1 MNANIDS
8 EIPAFFHLNKT
19 RDPPRRH
26 SVSFDLR
33 HNTTILQKDVNLT
46 RASTSHLQN
55 KYRRF
60 SRGSDVSNYSIPP
73 SRLKRKK
80 WSKLNLVFIRII
92 VLLVFIGFGVFFYKY
107 YVYLR
112 KLNKIWIYSILPK
125 DIFIIGGT
133 ITSYYFPLW
142 F

>member
-8 EIPAFFHLNKT
+8 EIPAFFHLHKT

-33 HNTTILQKDVNLT
+33 HNTTVLQKDVNLT
-46 RASTSHLQN
+46 RASTSHIQN

-60 SRGSDVSNYSIPP
+60 SRGSDVSNHSIPT

-80 WSKLNLVFIRII
+80 LLNLNVVIIRII

-107 YVYLR
+107 YVYLKR
-112 KLNKIWIYSILPK
+112 LNNIRIYSIIAKEYMFTLK
-125 DIFIIGGT
+125 GT
-133 ITSYYFPLW
+133 YIS
-142 F
+142 